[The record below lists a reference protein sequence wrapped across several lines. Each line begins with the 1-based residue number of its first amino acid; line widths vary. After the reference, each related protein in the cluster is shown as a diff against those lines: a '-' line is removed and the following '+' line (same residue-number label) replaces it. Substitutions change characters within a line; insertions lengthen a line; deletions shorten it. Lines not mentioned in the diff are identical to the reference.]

1 LLSAAII
8 RGFPLDETRHSEI
21 RRALAARDAA
31 GLASDPSR
39 DRWLAEAERD
49 ELEA

>member
-1 LLSAAII
+1 MKRATAKSA
-8 RGFPLDETRHSEI
+8 
-21 RRALAARDAA
+21 ALAARDAA